1 MVAAYPVGSVVWTV
15 AVIIAWLFWIVGLV
29 FAVRDVFRRFWR
41 RGKKWSRVI
50 IVLVVLVLLGFPLV
64 GVAIYMLFWWL
75 VLREQYPLR
84 SKEAPTGA

>member
-1 MVAAYPVGSVVWTV
+1 MVAAYPVGSIVFTV

-29 FAVRDVFRRFWR
+29 FAVRDVFRRFWHR
-41 RGKKWSRVI
+41 STKSSVT
-50 IVLVVLVLLGFPLV
+50 IVAVVVVLIFFPLV

-84 SKEAPTGA
+84 PKEAPTEV